1 MKRSDHLLPDT
12 QARAAVPGHLR
23 RRRAGTWCLLLV
35 AATCTRE
42 GGTVQEADIPML
54 PTSVFEPVKTIAL
67 EESDEVVNV
76 SPEVSVQQDGSF
88 LTADGREARIRIYD
102 PDGRLLTQFGRKGE
116 GPGELGLPLEATRRS
131 DGSILVAD
139 FSRGLLHF
147 DSSGTRFLGGT
158 RPPIRPLY
166 TAEPLDSHRFLVS
179 GLHQGAADPRELM
192 HVWDARADT
201 VLFSF
206 FPTPGD
212 SLARLAARNFGWT
225 DFVSKGDTVAAIAAF
240 SDTLYLFDQS
250 GDELG
255 QVALPIIDF
264 KRITTY
270 DPAANPLELD
280 RWLET
285 LNLLVN
291 IHWLDDGT
299 FLVQY
304 QEPRGASNV
313 WNLLRTDLDGH
324 RYFDVRNTPEL
335 LAVKDEL
342 LVFVHPESYTP
353 DKWIIVRL
361 R

>member
-1 MKRSDHLLPDT
+1 MKHFL
-12 QARAAVPGHLR
+12 G
-23 RRRAGTWCLLLV
+23 CLLLV
-35 AATCTRE
+35 AATCTSE
-42 GGTVQEADIPML
+42 GGTVQEADTPVL
-54 PTSVFEPVKTIAL
+54 PTSAFEPVKTIAL

-88 LTADGREARIRIYD
+88 LIADGREARIRIYD

-166 TAEPLDSHRFLVS
+166 TVEPLDSHRFLVS
-179 GLHQGAADPRELM
+179 GLHRGAADPRELM
-192 HVWDARADT
+192 HVWD
-201 VLFSF
+201 
-206 FPTPGD
+206 
-212 SLARLAARNFGWT
+212 
-225 DFVSKGDTVAAIAAF
+225 
-240 SDTLYLFDQS
+240 
-250 GDELG
+250 
-255 QVALPIIDF
+255 
-264 KRITTY
+264 
-270 DPAANPLELD
+270 
-280 RWLET
+280 
-285 LNLLVN
+285 
-291 IHWLDDGT
+291 
-299 FLVQY
+299 

-353 DKWIIVRL
+353 DKWLIVRL